1 MNQVKEIINPGIDQA
16 DIKSIA
22 KNFGTNKIKKVLFI
36 QPPDTDAKT
45 FNYAAG
51 KRGRLYNYPP
61 YGLGILATQL
71 RAINIEVDILN
82 LNFEILKGCQQ
93 SNSQK
98 DFLFDEIW
106 KKKTEEKLK
115 EFKPDF
121 IGLTSM
127 FSQSHDIL
135 VELSNKINKIDK
147 DVLLGAGGVHITN
160 SVSEKKTFDKFVNEL
175 KNLNYF
181 FLYEADLS
189 FINFIKAYNEKKNFD
204 QIGQLIIRYEK
215 DKFFKF
221 VNRLHPTSELLNTVP
236 ALDLLQTSELTK
248 WGKIGSFF
256 SLIDK
261 DKKMTT
267 ILSNRGCR
275 AQCTFS

>member
-1 MNQVKEIINPGIDQA
+1 MNNIKEIINPEISNNEL
-16 DIKSIA
+16 KVLSSL
-22 KNFGTNKIKKVLFI
+22 FGSKKIRKVLFI
-36 QPPDTDAKT
+36 QPPDTDSKT

-93 SNSQK
+93 SNSQNE
-98 DFLFDEIW
+98 FQFDEIW
-106 KKKTEEKLK
+106 KKKTEERIK

-135 VELSNKINKIDK
+135 VELSNKINEIDK
-147 DVLLGAGGVHITN
+147 NILLGAGGVHITN
-160 SVSEKKTFDKFVNEL
+160 SVSDTKTFDKFVNQL
-175 KNLNYF
+175 QNLNYF

-189 FINFIKAYNEKKNFD
+189 FLNFIKAYNEKKHFD

-215 DKFFKF
+215 NKFFKF
-221 VNRLHPTSELLNTVP
+221 TNRLHPTSELLNTVP

-248 WGKIGSFF
+248 WGKLGVSFH
-256 SLIDK
+256 
-261 DKKMTT
+261 
-267 ILSNRGCR
+267 
-275 AQCTFS
+275 